1 MIDFSRS
8 FISWIFN
15 ENFIGRFQVE
25 SSLKIKKIDGSEN
38 ETYFLG
44 SSVMAC
50 NVLKQPEL
58 FILPPYSFQPVFS
71 NEKHKIFRYDQNQ
84 NSRNTIG
91 LNSEVYNST
100 GFSIP
105 KKEVSE
111 LSNISSLYNCVI
123 NNDPIFC
130 AIEYKAA
137 DYLFTLEFP
146 VKHINYHIKMSRF
159 QVETGPVLHSDGNL
173 TLFLSH
179 LAFNTFDSFEIL
191 PIDYCNI
198 DSAYTNRNISGAKI
212 KLFKN
217 DK

>member
-8 FISWIFN
+8 FISWIFK
-15 ENFIGRFQVE
+15 EDFIGRFQVE
-25 SSLKIKKIDGSEN
+25 SSLKIKKINGSEN

-50 NVLKQPEL
+50 NVLQQPEL

-91 LNSEVYNST
+91 LNADVYNST
-100 GFSIP
+100 EFSVP
-105 KKEVSE
+105 KMEVSE
-111 LSNISSLYNCVI
+111 LGTISSLYNSVI
-123 NNDPIFC
+123 HNDPIFC
-130 AIEYKAA
+130 AIEYKVT

-146 VKHINYHIKMSRF
+146 VRHINYHIKISRF
-159 QVETGPVLHSDGNL
+159 QVETGPVLNSDSNL

-179 LAFNTFDSFEIL
+179 LAFNTLDSFEIL
-191 PIDYCNI
+191 PVNHYNS
-198 DSAYTNRNISGAKI
+198 DSGYINRNIRGANI

>member
-8 FISWIFN
+8 FFSWIFN

-25 SSLKIKKIDGSEN
+25 SSLKINKIDGSES

-58 FILPPYSFQPVFS
+58 FILPKYSFQPAFS
-71 NEKHKIFRYDQNQ
+71 IEKHKIFRYDQNM

-91 LNSEVYNST
+91 LNSDVYNST
-100 GFSIP
+100 SFSIREI
-105 KKEVSE
+105 EVSE
-111 LSNISSLYNCVI
+111 LDNISNLYNCVI
-123 NNDPIFC
+123 NNEPIFC
-130 AIEYKAA
+130 SIEYKAA
-137 DYLFTLEFP
+137 DYLFTLDFP
-146 VKHINYHIKMSRF
+146 VKHINYHLKMSRF
-159 QVETGPVLHSDGNL
+159 QVETGPVLNSDSNL
-173 TLFLSH
+173 TLFLSY
-179 LAFNTFDSFEIL
+179 LAFNTFESFEIL
-191 PIDYCNI
+191 PINYTNI
-198 DSAYTNRNISGAKI
+198 DSGYTNRKISGANI